1 MTLTS
6 ASRIK
11 RKIVLIT
18 VFLFVGGVAVF
29 FSTGVWPG
37 LLDARHLVS
46 VLAASYLIAWGGYA
60 LISYV
65 PRAEIRGQFV
75 LLTIGLGIAL
85 ILAEIPAWLGLIDYR
100 ETFRVTSYL
109 PWERPNSVPDRE
121 LLSLP
126 RPNQVV
132 RTIFTRGN
140 IGRFACLPTRPADP
154 FDVKYD
160 KNGFRNETDLSSAE
174 IAVIGD
180 SYVESPQLPGG
191 LLATTHLAELQRK
204 TVANLGQA
212 GFGPQQELGV
222 LKRYAL
228 PLNPKLI
235 IWVFYDGNDL
245 IDAQRYDMNVS
256 FLSSIWDSMNT
267 TWHRSFTRNALWAAV
282 QVSHGCVPDERVA
295 GNYGTVLGDDGKEY
309 RTYFI
314 EPTMTVAP
322 TVQELEGLK
331 TTTATLKTAYELAKN
346 QGADFMVVFAPTKF
360 RVYHD
365 IARFDPASTGDI
377 EWWVLNDLP
386 DRLRSITADIS
397 PDIRFLDLTPALRAA
412 ARAKRTV
419 FIPDDTHWT
428 ADGHRVVAEA
438 LDAALNAD
446 PPARLVSDNR
456 ARTTDNQTFDFSSDT
471 MMVRNQDG
479 TIRYW
484 SEGAQKMY
492 GWDEKVALGAVSHQL
507 LKTIFPVPLETIE
520 AELRANGYWEGE
532 LIHERQDGSKVRV
545 MSRWN
550 LQEDA
555 DAKDLSVTVIELN
568 KLARSDVISP
578 SA

>member
-6 ASRIK
+6 ASRVK
-11 RKIVLIT
+11 RKIVLIAT
-18 VFLFVGGVAVF
+18 LLFVAGAVSF
-29 FSTGVWPG
+29 FATGVWPG
-37 LLDARHLVS
+37 LLDANHLFS
-46 VLAASYLIAWGGYA
+46 VVVGSYLIAWGGYA
-60 LISYV
+60 LVSSV

-75 LLTIGLGIAL
+75 LMTAGLGVAL
-85 ILAEIPAWLGLIDYR
+85 ILAEIPAWLNLIDYR
-100 ETFRVTSYL
+100 QTFRVTSYL

-132 RTIFTRGN
+132 KTAFTRGN
-140 IGRFACLPTRPADP
+140 IGHFACLPTRPADP
-154 FDVKYD
+154 FELKYD
-160 KNGFRNETDLSSAE
+160 KNGFRNEQDLSSAE

-180 SYVESPQLPGG
+180 SYVESPQLPSAF
-191 LLATTHLAELQRK
+191 LATTHLAELQQK
-204 TVANLGQA
+204 TVVNLGQA

-222 LKRYAL
+222 LKRFAL

-235 IWVFYDGNDL
+235 IWVFFEGNDL
-245 IDAQRYDMNVS
+245 IDAQRYDANVS
-256 FLSSIWDSMNT
+256 FLSSVWDSMNT
-267 TWHRSFTRNALWAAV
+267 TWARSFTRNLLWGAV
-282 QVSHGCVPDERVA
+282 QFSHGCVPDEKVA

-322 TVQELEGLK
+322 TVQELEALK
-331 TTTATLKTAYELAKN
+331 TTTAALKTAYELAKN

-365 IARFDPASTGDI
+365 IATFDPASTGDI

-386 DRLRSITADIS
+386 ERLRSMTADIS
-397 PDIRFLDLTPALRAA
+397 PDIRFLDLTPALRTA
-412 ARAKRTV
+412 ARAKRAV

-438 LDAALNAD
+438 LDAALDAD
-446 PPARLVSDNR
+446 IPTRLASSNR
-456 ARTTDNQTFDFSSDT
+456 ARTADNETFDFSSDT

-484 SEGAQKMY
+484 SEGARKMY
-492 GWDEKVALGAVSHQL
+492 GWDERAALGAVSHEL
-507 LKTIFPVPLETIE
+507 LKTIFPMPLEAIE
-520 AELRANGYWEGE
+520 AELWANGFWEGE

-545 MSRWN
+545 TSRWN

-568 KLARSDVISP
+568 KLATNGVP
-578 SA
+578 PAG